1 VDLSERQ
8 LALNMAIMT
17 PGISAGSVVDVAEN
31 YLQFMQGRDKAPA
44 PAPAPAPEAAAPKA
58 SRGKKAA
65 ATSTPAEPNTA
76 ATAEQTAAEPT
87 PAATASA
94 SNDMF
99 GEEAASP
106 KASPTTFAQ
115 STAPSKAQPSEPSA
129 SSSKASST
137 AAGKAKVPTLDEV
150 RAAMVDV
157 QTKCGGKEAAKA
169 LLVQFTTD
177 KKPLYSALPEEKYGA
192 LIAACKKA
200 IDVAETTK

>member
-1 VDLSERQ
+1 VDFSERQ

-17 PGISAGSVVDVAEN
+17 PGISAGSVVDVAED
-31 YLQFMQGRDKAPA
+31 YLRFLQGAEKTPA
-44 PAPAPAPEAAAPKA
+44 PTPETSAPKA

-65 ATSTPAEPNTA
+65 APAEPSTA

-87 PAATASA
+87 PAATASP

-106 KASPTTFAQ
+106 KASPTTSAQ
-115 STAPSKAQPSEPSA
+115 STAPSKTQPSEPSA
-129 SSSKASST
+129 SSSKPSSS
-137 AAGKAKVPTLDEV
+137 AAGKAKAPTLDEV
-150 RAAMVDV
+150 RAVMVDV

-177 KKPLYSALPEEKYGA
+177 KKPLYSALPEEKYA
-192 LIAACKKA
+192 DLIAACKKA

>member
-17 PGISAGSVVDVAEN
+17 PGISVGAIVDVAET
-31 YLQFMQGRDKAPA
+31 YLQFMQGRDKTPA
-44 PAPAPAPEAAAPKA
+44 PTPTPEVSAPKA

-65 ATSTPAEPNTA
+65 ATSTPAEPSTA
-76 ATAEQTAAEPT
+76 ATAEQT
-87 PAATASA
+87 AATASA

-106 KASPTTFAQ
+106 KESAATPATTSAA
-115 STAPSKAQPSEPSA
+115 STASHKKTSE
-129 SSSKASST
+129 
-137 AAGKAKVPTLDEV
+137 KAKAPTLDEV